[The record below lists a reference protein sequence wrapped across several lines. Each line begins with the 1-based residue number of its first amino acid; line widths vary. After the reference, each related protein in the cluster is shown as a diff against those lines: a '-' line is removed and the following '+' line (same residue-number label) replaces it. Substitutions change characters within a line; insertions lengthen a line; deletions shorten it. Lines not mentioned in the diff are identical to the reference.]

1 MTRLIALIL
10 TLATLA
16 ACAPRGH
23 ITMDPAAA
31 QVGQVVPVF
40 VGTTRKPDAA
50 TGQFGSGRLEGE
62 DYVQLDIS
70 VPPDRKLGTIP
81 FPKKYGPPDP
91 HRDFLTTDQTLY
103 ASPAAFRADLARA
116 IRAQPTGKREAV
128 VYVHGFNNTF
138 AEGVYRI
145 AQISHDLQVPG
156 VAVHYS
162 WPSAANPLNYGYDR
176 DSALFAR
183 DGLERLLNQVRAAGA
198 DRIVL
203 LGHSMGA
210 ELVMEVLRQ
219 MKLDGNTAV
228 LSHLGGVVLMSPDID
243 VEVFREQALRIGT
256 LPQPFIIFTSQKDR
270 ALALSARL
278 TGQKHRLGNLK
289 DVSRVAD
296 LKLTIFEVGAFS
308 EGVGH
313 FTAATSPALIRILGR
328 ISDVDKA
335 YADDRTGRTGL
346 LPGVVLTVQNATQV
360 ILNPT
365 ASLTTPN

>member
-91 HRDFLTTDQTLY
+91 RRDFLTTDQTLY

-219 MKLDGNTAV
+219 MNLDGNTAV